1 LQGFIF
7 YFNDYYNIKVRK
19 VYSQESADDKTGSY
33 GGGEFNLSIIRYLI
47 SRMLITVSAID
58 WKTLLS
64 ANYPPI

>member
-33 GGGEFNLSIIRYLI
+33 GGGEFNLSIIRYL
-47 SRMLITVSAID
+47 D
-58 WKTLLS
+58 Q
-64 ANYPPI
+64 